1 MAEELTWQ
9 LVMEVVLMTLAGNT
23 RKKQATHVLLI
34 EDSQRDADMVRIRL
48 REASSD
54 LEVSCV
60 DRLSTGLAALAIEP
74 PAVVLL
80 DLNLPDSRGAETFRN
95 FLNHASGVPVVVL
108 SGTEDEDLALQA
120 INQGVQDYLVKGTF
134 DGKQLARSLR
144 YAIERQA
151 LLPGLDISRIDPAIR
166 TLEELERWGIT
177 QAVNKVGAFRAARL
191 LGIGKTTVYR
201 KLKLYQTIPPQRKS
215 WGQSMELI
223 AGANCVMQD
232 KQKFELWKEYYGD
245 LIRETEQAYIQG
257 ATQQEATRRVEHWL
271 LAKYA
276 DRFYP
281 RSSPYPTAAA
291 INGNGPD

>member
-1 MAEELTWQ
+1 M
-9 LVMEVVLMTLAGNT
+9 
-23 RKKQATHVLLI
+23 HVLLI
-34 EDSQRDADMVRIRL
+34 EDSQRDADMVRMRL

-60 DRLSTGLAALAIEP
+60 DRLSTGLAALAIKP

-95 FLNHASGVPVVVL
+95 FLNHACGVPVVVL

-120 INQGVQDYLVKGTF
+120 INQGVQDYLVKGAF

-151 LLPGLDISRIDPAIR
+151 LLPGLDMSRIDPTIR
-166 TLEELERWGIT
+166 TLEELERWRII
-177 QAVNKVGAFRAARL
+177 QAVNKVGAFKAARL

-201 KLKLYQTIPPQRKS
+201 KLKLYQTLSPQRKS
-215 WGQSMELI
+215 RGQSI
-223 AGANCVMQD
+223 IGGADCAMQD
-232 KQKFELWKEYYGD
+232 TQKFELWKEYYGD

-257 ATQQEATRRVEHWL
+257 ATQQEATNRVERWL
-271 LAKYA
+271 FAKYA
-276 DRFYP
+276 DKFYP
-281 RSSPYPTAAA
+281 RSSPYPTVPAA
-291 INGNGPD
+291 NENGPD

>member
-1 MAEELTWQ
+1 
-9 LVMEVVLMTLAGNT
+9 MTLAGNT
-23 RKKQATHVLLI
+23 RSKQPMHVLLI
-34 EDSQRDADMVRIRL
+34 EDSQRDADMVRMRL

-60 DRLSTGLAALAIEP
+60 DRLSTGLAALAIKP

-108 SGTEDEDLALQA
+108 SGTEDEDLALRA
-120 INQGVQDYLVKGTF
+120 INQGVQDYLVKGAF

-151 LLPGLDISRIDPAIR
+151 LLPGLDMSRIDPTIR
-166 TLEELERWGIT
+166 TLQELERWRII
-177 QAVNKVGAFRAARL
+177 QAVNKVGAFKAARL

-201 KLKLYQTIPPQRKS
+201 KLKLYQTRPPQRKS
-215 WGQSMELI
+215 RGQSIELI
-223 AGANCVMQD
+223 GGANCVMQD

-257 ATQQEATRRVEHWL
+257 ATQQEATNRVERWL
-271 LAKYA
+271 FAKYA
-276 DRFYP
+276 DKFYP
-281 RSSPYPTAAA
+281 RSSPCPAVPAAS
-291 INGNGPD
+291 GNGPD